1 MSVALLSKNGSALT
15 SSASNT
21 LVSNVSYVKLN
32 ALALGSIKI
41 LLCPRLCQASL
52 PFCSAVSSDKAPPVT
67 VCILPRKA
75 RGRGNVGNS
84 TETSQVGDCGQ
95 RTVLFGV

>member
-1 MSVALLSKNGSALT
+1 MLSENGSALT

-41 LLCPRLCQASL
+41 LLCQASL

-67 VCILPRKA
+67 VCVLPCKA

-84 TETSQVGDCGQ
+84 TETSQVVDYGE